1 MKKGA
6 GIVGGAIMGMFAT
19 GIAGIKLMQTKMT
32 MEIKS
37 PKSFEATCYAIE
49 KVVPEFSEEGWGFPF
64 AKWNFYDVFQKRS
77 LVLKGI
83 KNIMVYFVCNAR
95 LANKVI
101 NADSTMVGIMPCSWA
116 VYEKDNGDV
125 YIAKINIGLM
135 SKIFKGD
142 IKEMMQEVEKT
153 EKKMF
158 DKIFDLYI

>member
-1 MKKGA
+1 M
-6 GIVGGAIMGMFAT
+6 
-19 GIAGIKLMQTKMT
+19 
-32 MEIKS
+32 
-37 PKSFEATCYAIE
+37 
-49 KVVPEFSEEGWGFPF
+49 VPEFSEEGCGFPF
-64 AKWNFYDVFQKRS
+64 AKWNFYDVFQKRN
-77 LVLKGI
+77 LVLQGI